1 MIRVRTT
8 NLLPLAAILCAC
20 SLGVPGTGAQNH
32 TDFNGIYDLNQGN
45 GRVEIKQSAAE
56 VSIFRLLEGRENNNT
71 IRLDGKMGACITPSY
86 QTSTCR
92 AQWAGDALTIH
103 FYTRENG
110 SPRQPPIQVH
120 TLERLS
126 LSKNQQILTIRI
138 EVDAPLNP
146 NSTNAPQPLQVETYT
161 RE

>member
-1 MIRVRTT
+1 MIRIRTS
-8 NLLPLAAILCAC
+8 NLLPLAAILCAF

-32 TDFNGIYDLNQGN
+32 ADFNGIYDLNQGN
-45 GRVEIKQSAAE
+45 GRVEIKQSATE

-110 SPRQPPIQVH
+110 NPRQPPIQVH

-146 NSTNAPQPLQVETYT
+146 NSTGAPQPLQVETYT